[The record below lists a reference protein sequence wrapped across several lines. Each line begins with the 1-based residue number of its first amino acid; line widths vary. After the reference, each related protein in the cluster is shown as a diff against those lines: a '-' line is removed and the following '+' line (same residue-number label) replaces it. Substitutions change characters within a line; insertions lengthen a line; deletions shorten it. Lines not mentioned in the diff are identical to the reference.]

1 MSERF
6 QRLFCA
12 GCFAVVLMALPGAL
26 REAQR
31 SLGGPYRVAARTL
44 GSPALAFIAPVAPPV
59 GPPVV
64 TLDTSGAPSS
74 TVVRVNQAPAGASA
88 VARDGAAPVSVL
100 AQIRTVAASDR
111 PVLFR
116 DGLARPGI

>member
-59 GPPVV
+59 V
-64 TLDTSGAPSS
+64 TLDTSSAQGS
-74 TVVRVNQAPAGASA
+74 TEVRVKQAPASASS
-88 VARDGAAPVSVL
+88 VARERAVPVSIP